1 MTIHDPIQARVGDLN
16 RDKVEDLLFHL
27 LRTFYQFEQ
36 IEVSEFDLSYE
47 LIYILKMLRRND
59 GMRISDIAE
68 EMKIKVFSA
77 TRLVDQ
83 LEKRELIKRK
93 RDSVDKRNILVTIT
107 AKGKRMVKKIED
119 HAINLIFGNMSNYSE
134 DEIHII
140 FDTIRNLDHIL
151 GVEPSKFLPVH
162 TG

>member
-1 MTIHDPIQARVGDLN
+1 VHDPIRAKVGNLD
-16 RDKVEDLLFHL
+16 RDKVENLLFHL

-68 EMKIKVFSA
+68 EMKIKVFTA
-77 TRLVDQ
+77 TRLADQ

-107 AKGKRMVKKIED
+107 AKGTRMVKKIEN
-119 HAINLIFGNMSNYSE
+119 HAISLIFGNMSSYSE
-134 DEIHII
+134 DDIHII
-140 FDTIRNLDHIL
+140 FNTIRNIDHIL
-151 GVEPSKFLPVH
+151 GVEPSKFLPAH
-162 TG
+162 SE

>member
-1 MTIHDPIQARVGDLN
+1 VRDPVRARVDNLD

-36 IEVSEFDLSYE
+36 IEVLEFDLSYE

-68 EMKIKVFSA
+68 EMKIKVFTA
-77 TRLVDQ
+77 TRLADQ

-107 AKGKRMVKKIED
+107 AKGKRIVKKIED
-119 HAINLIFGNMSNYSE
+119 HAINLIFGNMGSYSE
-134 DEIHII
+134 DEIHVI
-140 FDTIRNLDHIL
+140 FNTIKNLDHIL
-151 GVEPSKFLPVH
+151 GVEPSKFLPGH
-162 TG
+162 SE